1 MSLSP
6 LLFDEVNV
14 NYAGQAAEA
23 TTNGVQLNAIPK
35 AGGNTFQGTLL
46 FSGTNESLQSDN
58 LTDRL
63 ADLGLTSTNTLKT
76 LYGPNGSWGADIPGS
91 FVVLRAPA
99 PQHERDVRCRVVLSG
114 RSGGHHPRGRPK
126 PTGPIPADL
135 QGLHDTVDRGG
146 DLEAQADR
154 VHAVSE

>member
-63 ADLGLTSTNTLKT
+63 ADLGLTSTNTLDA
-76 LYGPNGSWGADIPGS
+76 LRPERVLGADIPGS
-91 FVVLRAPA
+91 FVVLRHLAMLRR
-99 PQHERDVRCRVVLSG
+99 RDSRCRVVLSG

-126 PTGPIPADL
+126 PTGPSRPSRTSRY
-135 QGLHDTVDRGG
+135 G
-146 DLEAQADR
+146 
-154 VHAVSE
+154 